1 MAINILIVDD
11 SAVVRAMILKTLRVA
26 GIDVGEAHQAANG
39 QAGLE
44 ELSRHWIDMAFVD
57 INMPVMNGEEM
68 INKVRDNP
76 LWSDLPIIVVST
88 EGSETRIERL
98 QEKGAHFVHKPF
110 SPEAV
115 REIVNKII
123 GVPNESN

>member
-11 SAVVRAMILKTLRVA
+11 SAVVRSMILKTLRA
-26 GIDVGEAHQAANG
+26 SGIDVGEAHEVANG

-44 ELSRHWIDMAFVD
+44 QLSQHWVDLAFVD

-68 INKVRDNP
+68 INHVRQNP
-76 LWSDLPIIVVST
+76 LWADLPIIVVST
-88 EGSETRIERL
+88 EGSETRIDRL

-115 REIVNKII
+115 REMVNKII
-123 GVPNESN
+123 GVPHEPD

>member
-11 SAVVRAMILKTLRVA
+11 SAVVRAMILKTLRA
-26 GIDVGEAHQAANG
+26 CGMDLGEAHQAANG

-44 ELSRHWIDMAFVD
+44 ELSKHWIDMAFVD

-68 INKVRDNP
+68 IAKVRENP
-76 LWSDLPIIVVST
+76 LWADLPIIVVST
-88 EGSETRIERL
+88 EGSQTRIERL

-115 REIVNKII
+115 REVINQII
-123 GVPNESN
+123 GVGNESN